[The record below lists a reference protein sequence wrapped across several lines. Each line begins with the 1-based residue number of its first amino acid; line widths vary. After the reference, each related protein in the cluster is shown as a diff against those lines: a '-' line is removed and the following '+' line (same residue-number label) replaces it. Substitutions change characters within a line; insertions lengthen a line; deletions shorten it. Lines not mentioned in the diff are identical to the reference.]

1 MKVFLLWTL
10 VCSTLT
16 VMAFQRNNGN
26 TRNEEK
32 KMDAKAQKSYY
43 LVPDFYDV
51 VGRDSGDSLLVFEC
65 YDSAGKD
72 IWQTD
77 TSAFSKVSY
86 IAYKRY
92 YYDTA
97 RMIEDSL
104 YGEIPTREDR
114 LIAEYFKWGKTA
126 WIKKVACSHATD
138 TLWEYRNEI
147 VKRDTFRA
155 YPGILPGSRYN
166 LYYVAYFKTGKK

>member
-10 VCSTLT
+10 VCFTLT

-26 TRNEEK
+26 NRNEEK

-86 IAYKRY
+86 RLQALLLRHN
-92 YYDTA
+92 TN
-97 RMIEDSL
+97 
-104 YGEIPTREDR
+104 DR
-114 LIAEYFKWGKTA
+114 G
-126 WIKKVACSHATD
+126 
-138 TLWEYRNEI
+138 
-147 VKRDTFRA
+147 
-155 YPGILPGSRYN
+155 
-166 LYYVAYFKTGKK
+166 